1 MRREETTVK
10 DNYCWTEVCVEK
22 EEIPTW
28 KGVREIQGKGMYIY
42 TFTDEYNH
50 RKRPTFHQLRL
61 IITKPFIENDHKIY
75 NALIKWAQ
83 MISRFYQPPT
93 VIAISNHGENE
104 FLEMKICITKGNSG
118 TTNDHF
124 QANFDHV
131 FIFSSSKE
139 YFSLHT
145 QVLVLFKDDIV
156 LLYFHSWTATATWI
170 PSAYVSIN
178 TAQIIAWCTYVPT
191 T

>member
-1 MRREETTVK
+1 
-10 DNYCWTEVCVEK
+10 
-22 EEIPTW
+22 
-28 KGVREIQGKGMYIY
+28 
-42 TFTDEYNH
+42 
-50 RKRPTFHQLRL
+50 
-61 IITKPFIENDHKIY
+61 
-75 NALIKWAQ
+75 

-93 VIAISNHGENE
+93 VIAISNHEENE
-104 FLEMKICITKGNSG
+104 FLEMKTCITKGNSG
-118 TTNDHF
+118 TTNDTKEILKSNKIFHF
-124 QANFDHV
+124 QANFDHI

-178 TAQIIAWCTYVPT
+178 TAEIIAWCTYVPT